1 MPRFRLFTSGAFC
14 AALLLS
20 ACTTVSDPV
29 AGTWIEPIPGMPGK
43 VQGFR
48 LEPDGNASPVN
59 MATLTTERWKR
70 EGDRL
75 VLEGKSL
82 GNGQTIE
89 YRDEWTVLEAG
100 DVLRLRRADGAERVL
115 RREQ

>member
-48 LEPDGNASPVN
+48 LEPDA
-59 MATLTTERWKR
+59 
-70 EGDRL
+70 
-75 VLEGKSL
+75 
-82 GNGQTIE
+82 
-89 YRDEWTVLEAG
+89 
-100 DVLRLRRADGAERVL
+100 
-115 RREQ
+115 